1 MLPVPTLDDLATFT
15 GRPVTTFSGFASQA
29 LSQAALMFSVVT
41 GLEALPDDPDL
52 AQLANNAIMEMAD
65 RLVLEQPYQAISSG
79 PFQSE
84 TIGSYTY
91 SKVTATS
98 TKVQNGV
105 KTGLFWWD
113 IAFDRLSVPGMSV
126 LSHGSV
132 KVLPDGLHRRGDGD
146 WFVVNPA
153 EEDGRPGDLPPY
165 VRIS

>member
-1 MLPVPTLDDLATFT
+1 MLPVPTLDDLATFS
-15 GRPVTTFSGFASQA
+15 GRGVQTFSGFAPQA
-29 LSQAALMFSVVT
+29 LAQATLMFSVVT
-41 GLEALPDDPDL
+41 GLPSLPDDPDL

-65 RLVLEQPYQAISSG
+65 RLLLEQPYQAIQSG

-91 SKVTATS
+91 SKVTATAV
-98 TKVQNGV
+98 KVQNGV

-113 IAFDRLSVPGMSV
+113 IAFDRLAVPGTSA

-132 KVLPDGLHRRGDGD
+132 RVWPQGLAWCGDGWVMVD
-146 WFVVNPA
+146 PVDG
-153 EEDGRPGDLPPY
+153 DGRPGDAPPY